1 MERPEALDTGSI
13 IMTGLRK
20 DEVLAGI
27 EVAISLPSDFENSLP
42 LGYEVSDFSN
52 RVMRFMLSTV
62 WRHHEWAGLR
72 DVTRPSD

>member
-1 MERPEALDTGSI
+1 MENTK
-13 IMTGLRK
+13 TK

-27 EVAISLPSDFENSLP
+27 EAAISLPNDFENSLP
-42 LGYEVSDFSN
+42 LGYEVSDFSK
-52 RVMRFMLSTV
+52 RVMRFILSTV

>member
-20 DEVLAGI
+20 DEVLMGI
-27 EVAISLPSDFENSLP
+27 DTAILQRKEFDSTMPP
-42 LGYEVSDFSN
+42 GYEVSDFSK
-52 RVMRFMLSTV
+52 RVVNFILSTV

-72 DVTRPSD
+72 EVTRPTD

>member
-20 DEVLAGI
+20 DVVLAGI
-27 EVAISLPSDFENSLP
+27 EAATSLSKDNENSLP
-42 LGYEVSDFSN
+42 LGYEVSDFSL
-52 RVMRFMLSTV
+52 RVTRFILSTV